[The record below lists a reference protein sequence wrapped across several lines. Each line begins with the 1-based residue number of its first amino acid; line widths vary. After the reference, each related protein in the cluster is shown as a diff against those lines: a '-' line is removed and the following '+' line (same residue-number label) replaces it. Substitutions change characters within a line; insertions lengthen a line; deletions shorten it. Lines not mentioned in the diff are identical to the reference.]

1 MQGELID
8 WVNCHPVDKIAR
20 VYALLMVR
28 RKGLLHFSMNVP
40 KFTPLWPYFVYWE
53 NKLTKTTTCS
63 LQIILKHSG
72 TSPSQY
78 KSYSLGFMYLLIL
91 FSIIFSVMA

>member
-40 KFTPLWPYFVYWE
+40 KFTPLWPYFVYWRE
-53 NKLTKTTTCS
+53 YTDPRFGLRY
-63 LQIILKHSG
+63 ILA
-72 TSPSQY
+72 
-78 KSYSLGFMYLLIL
+78 IL
-91 FSIIFSVMA
+91 SSDFDFGERIFPYPIAIP